1 MSDQA
6 QRLREMMMSGDSPCR
21 TLAITS
27 GKGGVGKTNL
37 TINLALALSRRQK
50 RVVMIDADLGL
61 ANVDVMMG
69 ISPSHTLVE
78 VIRGTKSLEEVLL
91 PINDHLQ
98 IVPGGSG
105 VTELA
110 DLDQEALERFTSQLG
125 LLEQKADVIL
135 VDTGAGISRTVLN
148 FVLASQEVLV
158 VTTPEPTSITDA
170 YSIIKAIDKKP
181 NKPTVR
187 LVINMAESEQ
197 AARDVANKLIMIVER
212 FLETKVEYLGFIE
225 RDGNVSRS
233 ILQQQP
239 LLEAYPYSIASRRIN
254 LLANLLLVKE
264 APTPSGSFFRR
275 LAGFFR
281 QAIEG

>member
-6 QRLREMMMSGDSPCR
+6 QRLREMMLSGDSHCR

-69 ISPSHTLVE
+69 ISPAHTLVE
-78 VIRGTKSLEEVLL
+78 VIRGKKSLEEVLL
-91 PINDHLQ
+91 PVNDHLQ

-105 VTELA
+105 VAELA
-110 DLDQEALERFTSQLG
+110 DLDQEALERFTGQLG
-125 LLEQKADVIL
+125 QLEQKADVIL

-148 FVLASQEVLV
+148 FVLAAQEVLV

-197 AARDVANKLIMIVER
+197 AAREVANKLIMIVER

-239 LLEAYPYSIASRRIN
+239 LLDAYPYSIASRRIN

-264 APTPSGSFFRR
+264 APPAAGGFFRR